1 MLVKRFLGIIFGDN
15 RIRIGVILMNDRM
28 ECHRYDDVIN
38 RQHPTSNKH
47 PRMSSMNRAAQFAP
61 FAALTGYEESIE
73 ETARLTDRRIELS
86 EDDIEELNAKLN
98 FIQEHIKE
106 RPEVTITYFQPYER
120 KEGGAYITVT
130 GKVRR
135 IDEVNKVLVFEDERT
150 VGIDVITNLNIK
162 KEGST

>member
-1 MLVKRFLGIIFGDN
+1 
-15 RIRIGVILMNDRM
+15 MNDRM

-38 RQHPTSNKH
+38 RQHPTSKKH

-86 EDDIEELNAKLN
+86 EYKIEELNAKLN

-106 RPEVTITYFQPYER
+106 RPEVIVTYFQPDER
-120 KEGGAYITVT
+120 KEGGKYLTVT
-130 GKVRR
+130 GNVRW
-135 IDEVNKVLVFEDERT
+135 IDEVNGVMVFEGETILDINT
-150 VGIDVITNLNIK
+150 ITDIE
-162 KEGST
+162 KEDFA